1 VLEQTQVNFSDCVR
15 RSIRKGKLHAL
26 PNRLRPVWTL
36 QFFAEA
42 MPLKSESFRQWRTA
56 SMAREACAD
65 TNAKVE
71 HDSNM
76 NKSVSVRVSMCESV
90 CM

>member
-1 VLEQTQVNFSDCVR
+1 
-15 RSIRKGKLHAL
+15 
-26 PNRLRPVWTL
+26 
-36 QFFAEA
+36 
-42 MPLKSESFRQWRTA
+42 
-56 SMAREACAD
+56 MAREACAD

-90 CM
+90 CVREREQESVCASVCVLDLRNC